1 MKYLMLIGFL
11 LAAFSLHAQAPY
23 TGGEGDGYAR
33 VSLEISNTQPPT
45 EFQFDIARTTVG
57 NETVFEIRLN
67 GLQTTPQLEVFDA
80 AGRRVQQWQG
90 EGADAVTIEFTTHN
104 WASGAYLFRLSAN
117 DQFFVK
123 KVIHASQ
130 GGN

>member
-1 MKYLMLIGFL
+1 MKYLALIGFL

-33 VSLEISNTQPPT
+33 VSLKILNTGPP

-57 NETVFEIRLN
+57 TETIFEVLLN

-90 EGADAVTIEFTTHN
+90 EGTDAVTVEVTTRN
-104 WASGAYLFRLSAN
+104 WASGAYLFRLAAN